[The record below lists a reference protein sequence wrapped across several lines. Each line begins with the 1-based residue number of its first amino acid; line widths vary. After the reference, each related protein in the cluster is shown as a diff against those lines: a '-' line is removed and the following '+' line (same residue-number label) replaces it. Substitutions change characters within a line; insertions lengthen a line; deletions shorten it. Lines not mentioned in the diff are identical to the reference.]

1 MKHQGEYGFTYDS
14 EAEEWLHWAASCAI
28 HAPALTSKA
37 DVIHRG
43 LIACYLDEYLCE
55 RHDARHSPA
64 QPQNTCETGQPTGG
78 QGKIAL
84 LWLVSAI
91 VAGAVT
97 IAALF
102 IF

>member
-14 EAEEWLHWAASCAI
+14 EAEEWAAWAWSFLEHNPPERN
-28 HAPALTSKA
+28 HAWWHLVCMWQAYNIEAAK
-37 DVIHRG
+37 I
-43 LIACYLDEYLCE
+43 
-55 RHDARHSPA
+55 ARHSPA

-84 LWLVSAI
+84 LWPVSAI